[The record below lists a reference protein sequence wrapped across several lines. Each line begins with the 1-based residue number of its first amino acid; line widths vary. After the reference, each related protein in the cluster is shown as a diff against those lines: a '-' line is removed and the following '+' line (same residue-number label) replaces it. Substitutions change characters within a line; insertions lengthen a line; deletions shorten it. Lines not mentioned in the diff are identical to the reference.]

1 MFIKTDFKYKGEF
14 TIVIFGQLKEL
25 YATKIKKCEIVE
37 ELMLVSQQETKYQ
50 VQGLKKLPET
60 ADEKL
65 LVSPFFCVETSN
77 EPSEANMELC
87 SVKLDGWSIP
97 ALVNTRQVKSNQVLR
112 MLVKDQGDHKPA
124 SKRAKK

>member
-1 MFIKTDFKYKGEF
+1 M
-14 TIVIFGQLKEL
+14 
-25 YATKIKKCEIVE
+25 
-37 ELMLVSQQETKYQ
+37 
-50 VQGLKKLPET
+50 
-60 ADEKL
+60 
-65 LVSPFFCVETSN
+65 SPFFCVETSN

-97 ALVNTRQVKSNQVLR
+97 ALVNTRQVKSNEVLR

>member
-1 MFIKTDFKYKGEF
+1 
-14 TIVIFGQLKEL
+14 
-25 YATKIKKCEIVE
+25 
-37 ELMLVSQQETKYQ
+37 MLVSQQETKYQ